1 MTTDPKMVGLS
12 GLVISKDSST
22 AFTPR
27 AHGFNPF
34 AFGKITLEVFHMPK
48 HDLFI

>member
-1 MTTDPKMVGLS
+1 MIGLT
-12 GLVISKDSST
+12 GFVISKGSST

-34 AFGKITLEVFHMPK
+34 AFDKTALEVFDMPNAN
-48 HDLFI
+48 LFI